1 MFLRTITGAILA
13 LTIAASPALACKGDE
28 IYSDDFT
35 DPNGPWPNPPWFTI
49 GGGNAEIKMDP
60 GYRGVV
66 NYLGGDFTDLDV
78 CVDITYPEAKNPD
91 GGTYG
96 GIVFWFKGMED
107 HYEVFTT
114 PIGAVG
120 AFRYTMGRA
129 LLATPVRKQNA
140 VKAGA
145 GSTNTFRVTVKGGN
159 VTIYGNDQRLANF
172 RGVMPEGGG
181 YVGLTAT
188 SEQDQQNAW
197 KFNNFKLTEAPK

>member
-1 MFLRTITGAILA
+1 MFLRTIIGAILA

-35 DPNGPWPNPPWFTI
+35 DPNAPWPNTPWFTI
-49 GGGNAEIKMDP
+49 GGGNAEFKMDP

-66 NYLGGDFTDLDV
+66 NYLGGDFTDFDV
-78 CVDITYPEAKNPD
+78 CVDITYPEAKDPN
-91 GGTYG
+91 GATYG

-107 HYEVFTT
+107 HYAVLTT
-114 PIGAVG
+114 PAGAVV
-120 AFRYTMGRA
+120 ALRHTM
-129 LLATPVRKQNA
+129 VRSVVASPLRRDNA
-140 VKAGA
+140 VSAVT

-181 YVGLTAT
+181 YVGLTAR
-188 SEQDQQNAW
+188 SEEDQQNTW